1 MHKACSSGKADSELN
16 AYFQIILSS
25 SVSTGDCRH
34 IRLRLMCKCKACLAF
49 GKKRMLFTLQSPQP
63 VFRFQFDLS
72 KILFEKISKKVLT
85 FRTEQCIIITVA
97 GEGNE
102 SSGERLWCGSIAQLG
117 EHLPYKQRVTGSS
130 PVVPTILARQF
141 SWLERQPVTL
151 EVDGSSPF
159 RVASFAFVAQS
170 VEQRTENPRVD
181 GSIPSEGTIMRMQLI
196 LAKVEVASSSLVI
209 RSSFLNDEKQIFFM
223 ATQPSGKA
231 RVCKTLI
238 PQFKSGCRLH
248 SLYKENFQCILF
260 TVRCLLSAILY
271 E

>member
-16 AYFQIILSS
+16 VYFQIILSS

-130 PVVPTILARQF
+130 PVVPTI
-141 SWLERQPVTL
+141 WP
-151 EVDGSSPF
+151 GSSAGQN
-159 RVASFAFVAQS
+159 ASLS
-170 VEQRTENPRVD
+170 RQR
-181 GSIPSEGTIMRMQLI
+181 S
-196 LAKVEVASSSLVI
+196 
-209 RSSFLNDEKQIFFM
+209 
-223 ATQPSGKA
+223 
-231 RVCKTLI
+231 
-238 PQFKSGCRLH
+238 
-248 SLYKENFQCILF
+248 
-260 TVRCLLSAILY
+260 TVRSRSGSPICSCSSVGRARD
-271 E
+271 